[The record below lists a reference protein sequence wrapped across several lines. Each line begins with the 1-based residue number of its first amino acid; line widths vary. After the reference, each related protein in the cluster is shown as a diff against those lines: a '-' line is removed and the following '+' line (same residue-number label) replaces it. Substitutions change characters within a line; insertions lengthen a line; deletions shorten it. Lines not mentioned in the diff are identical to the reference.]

1 MHRVKRN
8 IITVT
13 LFLAAVLAA
22 APLQAAEAPTSTPAP
37 PNPAME
43 QLMRMANFL
52 AQLKEFSVTMKSGY
66 DVVQESGQKIE
77 FAEDR
82 KMTVVR
88 PDRFRVDVVRSD
100 GESFVSAF
108 DGKSV
113 TVFSPKK
120 KMYATTEVQGDID
133 AVLRHFI
140 RDLKL
145 RVPLAMLWTTTLPRQ
160 LEQRFFDLEI
170 VEVSHL
176 LDVPCTHIAG
186 RGETVDFQLWLPT
199 TGDPLPRRIVLTYK
213 DAEGQPQFWASF
225 SDWNLTPN
233 PAATLFSLDIPKDAQ
248 RIEFLSRVARAPE
261 PAKPAARKGGKK

>member
-1 MHRVKRN
+1 MHPVKRN
-8 IITVT
+8 VITGI
-13 LFLAAVLAA
+13 LFLAVVLATV
-22 APLQAAEAPTSTPAP
+22 PLSAAEAPGADATA

-77 FAEDR
+77 FGEDR
-82 KMTVVR
+82 KLTVVR
-88 PDRFRVDVVRSD
+88 PDRFRVDMVRSD
-100 GESFVSAF
+100 GESFTSAF

-113 TVFSPKK
+113 TVFTPKRN
-120 KMYATTEVQGDID
+120 MFATTEVQGDID

-145 RVPLAMLWTTTLPRQ
+145 RMPLAMLWTTDLPKQ

-170 VEVSHL
+170 VETSHL

-186 RGETVDFQLWLPT
+186 RGETVDFQLWLPA

-225 SDWNLTPN
+225 SDWNLAPN
-233 PAATLFSLDIPKDAQ
+233 PPATLFSLDIPKDAQ